1 MKKIL
6 LLITCSFVFVSSFC
20 QTYSTSADIYLGL
33 RKLNVL
39 GSVLYIAA
47 HPDDENT
54 RLLTYFSKDRLYR
67 TGYLALTRGDGGQ
80 NLIGDEQGVELGLIR
95 TQELL
100 AARRIDGAEQF
111 FSRAFDFG
119 YSKTPQETFTKWD
132 KEKILSDVVWVIRNF
147 QPDVIITRFPTTGE
161 GGHGHHTASAIL
173 ANEAFTA
180 AADPKRF
187 PEQLKYV
194 QPWQAKR
201 ILLNGFNFGGQ
212 NTITADQ
219 LRLDV
224 GGYNPILGKSYGE
237 IAAESRSQHK
247 SQGFGS
253 ARSRGE
259 AFEFFRTTGGST
271 PSNDLFE
278 DVDVSWKRVK
288 GGDKLQQMINSA
300 IASFDFMQPQKL
312 VPQLVEIYKAL
323 NALPQ
328 SYWRDQKLKEV
339 KALVEGASGLWIE
352 AFTNQQYAVQGDS
365 VRINFVLNDRLGVGA
380 KLNEIIIDRFDSSL
394 ILDLPKNR
402 NFSLVKSMF
411 VPATKEITQPY
422 WLQNKMQEGY
432 FNVTNQQMIG
442 RADIQPAY
450 EVTYKLTIGG
460 EQFSFVKPL
469 RYKFSDQVKG
479 EIYWPVVVLP
489 GFEIEQMN
497 DVVKATDDN
506 NFQIDFRVVS
516 NTRHSTLPFT
526 VQVLPSG
533 FNSSI
538 KDVLP
543 QSNSRGSIK
552 EFSKTDHKLFDSWQK
567 SLNTHWLNANKN
579 EENLVFEPEGKD
591 SVGHYSYYSKSIIY
605 DHIPAITYFKVP
617 TFYLLKNDIKT
628 YNKRI
633 GYIIGAGDKVPEAL
647 EQMGYE
653 VTLLTEKELARN
665 NLQQYDV
672 IMTGVRA
679 FNTND
684 WMPKYYDKLMKYIEN
699 GGNYIVQYS
708 QTNNLRGGKMGP
720 YNFSVVNKRITD
732 ENAAVTFLKPEHPV
746 LNFPNRITQDDFKG
760 WVQER
765 STYHADR
772 LDYNFQTILRMN
784 DPDERP
790 DDGALVIAKYGK
802 GYFTY
807 TGLVFF
813 RELPAGV
820 PGAYRLLANIIA
832 LNRKKEF

>member
-1 MKKIL
+1 MNRFL
-6 LLITCSFVFVSSFC
+6 LLISCVVIYVSSFS
-20 QTYSTSADIYLGL
+20 QTFSTSADVYLGL

-80 NLIGDEQGVELGLIR
+80 NLIGDEQGIELGLIR

-100 AARRIDGAEQF
+100 SARRVDGAEQF
-111 FSRAFDFG
+111 FTRAFDFG
-119 YSKTPQETFTKWD
+119 FSKTPQETFTKWD
-132 KEKILSDVVWVIRNF
+132 REKILSDVVWVIRQF

-187 PEQLKYV
+187 PEQLKFV

-224 GGYNPILGKSYGE
+224 GGFNPVLGKSYGE

-271 PSNDLFE
+271 PSSDLFE
-278 DVDVSWKRVK
+278 DVDVSWKRVS
-288 GGDKLQQMINSA
+288 GGEKLQQLISSA
-300 IASFDFMQPQKL
+300 ITSFDFMQPQKV
-312 VPQLVEIYKAL
+312 VPQLVGIYKAL
-323 NALPQ
+323 NALPK
-328 SYWRDQKLKEV
+328 SYWKDQKLKEV
-339 KALVEGASGLWIE
+339 ANLIEGASGLWIE

-365 VRINFVLNDRLGVGA
+365 VRINFVLNDRLGSGI
-380 KLNEIIIDRFDSSL
+380 KLSKVSVDQFDSSFSV
-394 ILDLPKNR
+394 DLQPNR
-402 NFSLVKSMF
+402 NFSFAKTLF
-411 VPATKEITQPY
+411 VPNTKEITQPY
-422 WLQNKMQEGY
+422 WLQNKMEEGY
-432 FNVTNQQMIG
+432 FNVTDQQLIG
-442 RADIQPAY
+442 QPDVQPAY
-450 EVTYKLTIGG
+450 WVNYQLSVGG
-460 EQFSFVKPL
+460 ETILYSKPVK
-469 RYKFSDQVKG
+469 YKFTDQVKG
-479 EIYWPVVVLP
+479 EIYQPLFVIPSANVVAAP
-489 GFEIEQMN
+489 EILLFHKGQ
-497 DVVKATDDN
+497 
-506 NFQIDFRVVS
+506 
-516 NTRHSTLPFT
+516 
-526 VQVLPSG
+526 
-533 FNSSI
+533 
-538 KDVLP
+538 KD
-543 QSNSRGSIK
+543 IK
-552 EFSKTDHKLFDSWQK
+552 EVLVQI
-567 SLNTHWLNANKN
+567 NANKN
-579 EENLVFEPEGKD
+579 LSGKTEVHARSASYDLTKNDSLFSLSRNNSQLYTFSLNSEKLYRRDVDNLYGYFNTAGKKEEVTGYLAMR
-591 SVGHYSYYSKSIIY
+591 SINY
-605 DHIPAITYFKVP
+605 DHIPSIRYFYADGVKIINVD
-617 TFYLLKNDIKT
+617 LQT
-628 YNKRI
+628 YNKKI

-665 NLQQYDV
+665 NLQQYDA
-672 IMTGVRA
+672 IISGVRA

-684 WMPKYYDKLMKYIEN
+684 WMNKYYDKLMKYVEN

-708 QTNNLRGGKMGP
+708 QANNIRGKMGP

-746 LNFPNRITQDDFKG
+746 LNFPNKITQDDFKD
-760 WVQER
+760 WIQER
-765 STYHADR
+765 SIYHADR
-772 LDYNFQTILRMN
+772 LDSNFQTILRMN
-784 DPDERP
+784 DPGEQP

-813 RELPAGV
+813 RELPSGV
-820 PGAYRLLANIIA
+820 PGAYRLMANIIA